1 MPRHCIYHY
10 PWKNM
15 LRNLT
20 IKSRLITTFL
30 FIAVTLL
37 GIESI
42 SLFGMSK
49 ARDSLKTVY
58 EDRIITLD
66 QLTNIESL
74 ILQNRLAITASL
86 LASVTPHEISNNVA
100 KLEKNIAEIDQI
112 WAAYTATYLTPE
124 EKILADK
131 FDVDRKKFITQGLN
145 PAAAALRANDLKK
158 ANQILVENLGPL
170 YPPVW
175 KGIKTLGK
183 LQLSVTKQEYEKVKN
198 RYDIIRNIIIAT
210 AIFGL
215 GAALWI
221 GFMLVR
227 AISQPLEDV
236 VRIARGVAAGNLTQK
251 IEVRS
256 TNEIGQLMKALKEI
270 HDDLVKIIGQ
280 VRDSEARTRT
290 LLENVDEGIIAI
302 NEDGVIEI
310 FNPAAEHIFGY
321 KKNEIMG
328 KNASLLTR
336 ERSRG
341 QHNGSLEP
349 RQQLNK
355 PTVPGLSKEVA
366 GVRKDGTNFPLEFKT
381 REIRFNMRQ
390 LYIVVTRDLTVRKQ
404 AEAEQKKHEKV
415 QQQNVELETANR
427 IKSEFFST
435 MSHELRTPLTAIIG
449 FSQMLKNGLLGD
461 LTDEQR
467 GYIGDILDSGQHQL
481 ALINDILDLSKV
493 GAGKMALHLE
503 PIDVA
508 LLLSNSLTIV
518 REKAAAQRIHLNL
531 DIADRLD
538 DIQADMC
545 KVKQIVYNLL
555 SNAVKFTPEGGDIT
569 LRARRVS
576 RAQVGQLTG
585 RWAGLSF
592 PWSYNKIM
600 DFVEI
605 SVTDSGIGIADEN
618 FERLFKPF
626 SQIDSSLARKFAG
639 TGLGLVIVKNL
650 AELHGGTVA
659 VESAEGQ
666 GTCFTVWLPL
676 WRTEEAVA
684 AMTDEPVD
692 SVIPPPLMAP
702 RPSGQRFALVV
713 EDDDRAAELIR
724 IQLELLGIT
733 AVRAVSA
740 EAAFNIAMQ
749 QPLALITLDIL
760 LPNMIGWEFLNRI
773 KQIPTLAHIPVVIIS
788 VMADRSLG
796 LTLGA
801 SAVLRKPISRAD
813 LHGTLTDL
821 GLHSSLQPRQPL
833 TILVVDDDP
842 KAVEIIAIHLRDT
855 GYAVVKAYG
864 GREAIEATYRL
875 LPDLIVL
882 DLLMPEVN
890 GFDVVLALKNSADTA
905 RIPILVVT
913 SKEITAEDRAALDP
927 QVMKIME
934 KTVLSQG
941 LFLNEVRRVL
951 MIRRKED

>member
-1 MPRHCIYHY
+1 
-10 PWKNM
+10 M
-15 LRNLT
+15 LKNLT
-20 IKSRLITTFL
+20 IKSRLIVTFF

-37 GIESI
+37 GIESV

-58 EDRIITLD
+58 EDRIIALD
-66 QLTNIESL
+66 QLTDIESL
-74 ILQNRLAITASL
+74 ILQNRIAITASL
-86 LASVTPHEISNNVA
+86 LETATADEISINVA
-100 KLEKNIAEIDQI
+100 KLEKNEAEIDRI
-112 WAAYTATYLTPE
+112 WETYMATYLLPE
-124 EKILADK
+124 EKILATK
-131 FDVDRKKFITQGLN
+131 FADDRKKFVTEGLN
-145 PAAAALRANDLKK
+145 AAAAALRANEIKK
-158 ANQILVENLGPL
+158 ASRIVVENVRTL
-170 YPPVW
+170 YQPVG

-183 LQLSVTKQEYEKVKN
+183 LQLSVTKQEYEDVQS

-210 AIFGL
+210 AIIGL
-215 GAALWI
+215 GLAIWI

-227 AISQPLEDV
+227 AISRPLEDV

-270 HDDLVKIIGQ
+270 HDNLVKVIGQ

-290 LLENVDEGIIAI
+290 VLDNVDEGIIAI
-302 NEDGVIEI
+302 NEGGVIEI
-310 FNPAAEHIFGY
+310 FNPAAEQIFGY
-321 KKNEIMG
+321 KGNEIIG
-328 KNASLLTR
+328 KNASLLTQ
-336 ERSRG
+336 EPSRG
-341 QHNGSLEP
+341 QHNGSRE
-349 RQQLNK
+349 RHQQLNK
-355 PTVPGLSKEVA
+355 PTAPGVSREVV
-366 GVRKDGTNFPLEFKT
+366 GVRKNGTNFPLEFKT
-381 REIRFNMRQ
+381 REIRFNMGQ
-390 LYIVVTRDLTVRKQ
+390 LHIVVTRDLTASKQ
-404 AEAEQKKHEKV
+404 AEAEQKKHEQV
-415 QQQNVELETANR
+415 QQRNVELEAASR
-427 IKSEFFST
+427 MKSEFFST
-435 MSHELRTPLTAIIG
+435 MSHELRTPLNAIIG
-449 FSQMLKNGLLGD
+449 FSEVLKDGLMGD

-481 ALINDILDLSKV
+481 SLINDILDLSKV
-493 GAGKMALHLE
+493 EAGKMTLHLE
-503 PIDVA
+503 PIDLT
-508 LLLSNSLTIV
+508 LLFSSSLSMV
-518 REKAAAQRIHLNL
+518 REKAAAQHIHLNL
-531 DIADRLD
+531 DIADGLG
-538 DIQADMC
+538 DIQADVR

-555 SNAVKFTPEGGDIT
+555 SNAVKFTPEGGDVT

-592 PWSYNKIM
+592 PWSDNKIT
-600 DFVEI
+600 DFIEI
-605 SVTDSGIGIADEN
+605 SITDSGIGIAHEN
-618 FERLFKPF
+618 FERLFIPF
-626 SQIDSSLARKFAG
+626 SQIDSSLARKFEG
-639 TGLGLVIVKNL
+639 TGLGLAIVKSL
-650 AELHGGTVA
+650 VELHGGTVA

-676 WRTEEAVA
+676 WTTEEVVA
-684 AMTDEPVD
+684 ALTEEPAD
-692 SVIPPPLMAP
+692 PVIPPPLMAL
-702 RPSGQRFALVV
+702 RHSGQRFALVV

-760 LPNMIGWEFLNRI
+760 LPNMIGWEFLTRI
-773 KQIPTLAHIPVVIIS
+773 KQIPALAHIPVVIIS
-788 VMADRSLG
+788 VMADRSMG
-796 LTLGA
+796 LSLGA
-801 SAVLRKPISRAD
+801 SAVLQKPISRAD

-821 GLHSSLQPRQPL
+821 GLHSSLHPRQPL

-864 GREAIEATYRL
+864 GREAIEAAYRL

-890 GFDVVLALKNSADTA
+890 GFDVVLALKNSVDTA

-934 KTVLSQG
+934 KTVLNQG
-941 LFLNEVRRVL
+941 HFLNEVRWA
-951 MIRRKED
+951 MMSRRKDY